1 MREYLSRH
9 EFGKHKGFRWR
20 NASEISRIE
29 GFSDAVFAF
38 AVTLLVVSLEVPKTF
53 DELMAGMHEFL
64 PFAAAFSILFI
75 IWLEQYRWFRQ
86 YGLQDGPSLWL
97 NAALLFVVL
106 FFTYPLK
113 FLFTWL
119 FSAWT
124 GGAGMV
130 HLPNGA
136 TVPMVPN
143 GQQSTLMEIYGL
155 GYLAV
160 FLVLF
165 LLHWRAWRLR
175 EELELTPLEKFI
187 TKGSMRQQALQMGI
201 AVASVGLAV
210 GGQPAWAGLV
220 YVAIGPVMTVNGMI
234 MGKRQRRGFGD
245 ELK

>member
-53 DELMAGMHEFL
+53 DELMAGMHGFL

-86 YGLQDGPSLWL
+86 YGLQDGPWLWL

-124 GGAGMV
+124 GGRANCAPGEWRDGAGWA
-130 HLPNGA
+130 G
-136 TVPMVPN
+136 
-143 GQQSTLMEIYGL
+143 
-155 GYLAV
+155 GYADGDLRAGVSGGVSGAV
-160 FLVLF
+160 FAALAGV
-165 LLHWRAWRLR
+165 AV
-175 EELELTPLEKFI
+175 
-187 TKGSMRQQALQMGI
+187 KGGI
-201 AVASVGLAV
+201 GIDTA
-210 GGQPAWAGLV
+210 GGV
-220 YVAIGPVMTVNGMI
+220 YY
-234 MGKRQRRGFGD
+234 
-245 ELK
+245 